1 MVRFLLQRLFSMF
14 ANGWPG
20 KGLVALRFA
29 LASYVAHECFARFN
43 ESTSFARD
51 LPTHLAGIAGLFVL
65 IGLWTPVTSL
75 LVVFLEVWNAI
86 AQPGDKWA
94 AALAAAIALS
104 LALLG
109 PGAHSVDARI
119 YGRKRII
126 VSTS

>member
-1 MVRFLLQRLFSMF
+1 MF

-29 LASYVAHECFARFN
+29 LASYVAHDCLARFN
-43 ESTSFARD
+43 ENTSFAHD
-51 LPTHLAGIAGLFVL
+51 LPTHLAGIAGLFIL
-65 IGLWTPVTSL
+65 IGLWTPITCL
-75 LVVFLEVWNAI
+75 LVALLEVWSAI
-86 AQPGDKWA
+86 AQTGDKWA

-109 PGAHSVDARI
+109 PGAHSVDARR
-119 YGRKRII
+119 YGRKRIS

>member
-51 LPTHLAGIAGLFVL
+51 LPTQVAAVAGLFIL
-65 IGLWTPVTSL
+65 IGLWTPVTCL
-75 LVVFLEVWNAI
+75 LVAFIEACNAI
-86 AQPGDKWA
+86 AQTGDKWA
-94 AALAAAIALS
+94 TALAAAIALS

-119 YGRKRII
+119 YGRKRIS
-126 VSTS
+126 VSSS